1 MNKTIKEGWS
11 GFKTDVTHLTGNAV
25 LECEKISINLSL
37 KDRIE
42 NMKIILRDIE
52 LNSNEN
58 WVSTR
63 ENFYDVD
70 HQCEYLEEQISFLLL
85 QIEATDIRRDI

>member
-11 GFKTDVTHLTGNAV
+11 KFKNDDAQH
-25 LECEKISINLSL
+25 LSL
-37 KDRIE
+37 KDRID

-58 WVSTR
+58 WTATK
-63 ENFYDVD
+63 EDFYDVD
-70 HQCEYLEEQISFLLL
+70 DQCEYLENQMTYLLL
-85 QIEATDIRRDI
+85 QIEATDIRRDL

>member
-11 GFKTDVTHLTGNAV
+11 KFKNDDTQH
-25 LECEKISINLSL
+25 LSL

-85 QIEATDIRRDI
+85 QIEATDIRRDL

>member
-11 GFKTDVTHLTGNAV
+11 KFKNDDGQH
-25 LECEKISINLSL
+25 LSL
-37 KDRIE
+37 KDRID

-58 WVSTR
+58 WTATR
-63 ENFYDVD
+63 EDFYDVD

-85 QIEATDIRRDI
+85 QVEATDIRRDL

>member
-1 MNKTIKEGWS
+1 
-11 GFKTDVTHLTGNAV
+11 
-25 LECEKISINLSL
+25 
-37 KDRIE
+37 
-42 NMKIILRDIE
+42 MKIILRDIE

-85 QIEATDIRRDI
+85 QIEATDIRRDL